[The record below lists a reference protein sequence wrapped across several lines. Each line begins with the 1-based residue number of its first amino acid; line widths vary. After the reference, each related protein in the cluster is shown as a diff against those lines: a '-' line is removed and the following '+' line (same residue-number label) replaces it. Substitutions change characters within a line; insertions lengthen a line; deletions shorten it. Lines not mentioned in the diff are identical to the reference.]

1 MIENSTGPLAV
12 DQMITQDSVN
22 LVFSYFKFVSAIHAI
37 DLKQCFRND
46 SKETLSNQD
55 LYRYSNSKWINYE
68 ITL

>member
-22 LVFSYFKFVSAIHAI
+22 LVFSYFKVVSAIHAI

-55 LYRYSNSKWINYE
+55 LHRYSNSKWINYE